1 MTNGTTR
8 NIRSEFEQV
17 AKLYSQE
24 LCKLFGLDTYYG
36 DWVGDEVGGLYCNG
50 DTFMISFD
58 EMRVVVDNQM
68 KLADYV
74 EYMEYCQWANEFD
87 RVAPNL
93 MSWIK
98 GCPRYSKET
107 MQHLRDL
114 KREYDNAMYAFQQ
127 AKKKL

>member
-1 MTNGTTR
+1 MMNGTTR
-8 NIRSEFEQV
+8 NIRSEFERV
-17 AKLYSQE
+17 ANLYLQE
-24 LCKLFGLDTYYG
+24 LCKLFGLDAYYG

-50 DTFMISFD
+50 ETFMISFD

-87 RVAPNL
+87 IVAPNL

-98 GCPRYSKET
+98 GCPRHSKET
-107 MQHLRDL
+107 MQILRDL
-114 KREYDNAMYAFQQ
+114 KHEYDIALAAYHQ
-127 AKKKL
+127 ARIRL